1 MVLSTVER
9 WAEIDGGGYEVSDHG
24 NVRRTSDGRILKPS
38 TGKLGYPRVIL
49 HRGGKPQTLLIHHAV
64 AKHFVSTRPDG
75 LVIDHID
82 GIKHSNHYTNL
93 RYITHAENIRKGYD
107 GKRGDNHH
115 ASKLTDAQV
124 AEIRSRRL
132 AGERGSNL
140 AREYGVSQ
148 ATVCDILKQRSRK
161 EISRG
166 SI

>member
-1 MVLSTVER
+1 MDVSADER
-9 WAEIDGGGYEVSDHG
+9 WAAIDGGGYEVSDCG
-24 NVRRTSDGRILKPS
+24 NVRRTSDGMMLKPS
-38 TGKLGYPRVIL
+38 TGKLGYPRVLI
-49 HRGGKPQTLLIHHAV
+49 HQGGNPWTLLIHHAV
-64 AKHFVSTRPDG
+64 AKHFVSTRPEG

-82 GIKHSNHYTNL
+82 GTRHNNHYTNL
-93 RYITHAENIRKGYD
+93 RYISHAENIRKGYD
-107 GKRGDNHH
+107 GKRGDKHH